1 MEKQHDIYTS
11 VLQVYPDLIDG
22 ENKLNKERAQAILD
36 TQTMSDENRNLLQN
50 LIDLQEQA
58 EEAQQALR
66 DYLEGTFGSLG
77 DSIMDSITEAIE
89 NDGVDAWE
97 KFGEKDLLYWKIWVN
112 RLPTLYSSLISSKD
126 YKQIWRKSTDPAKQK
141 KK

>member
-1 MEKQHDIYTS
+1 
-11 VLQVYPDLIDG
+11 
-22 ENKLNKERAQAILD
+22 
-36 TQTMSDENRNLLQN
+36 MSDENRNLLQN
-50 LIDLQEQA
+50 LIALQEQA

-97 KFGEKDLLYWKIWVN
+97 KFGEKGSSVLEL
-112 RLPTLYSSLISSKD
+112 SLIHIS
-126 YKQIWRKSTDPAKQK
+126 RAHET
-141 KK
+141 

>member
-1 MEKQHDIYTS
+1 M
-11 VLQVYPDLIDG
+11 IDG

-97 KFGEKDLLYWKIWVN
+97 KV
-112 RLPTLYSSLISSKD
+112 
-126 YKQIWRKSTDPAKQK
+126 WRKRIFCIGRFG
-141 KK
+141 

>member
-1 MEKQHDIYTS
+1 MRLNDITIKTGSYTTGAWFWKKQHDIYTS

-22 ENKLNKERAQAILD
+22 EKNLNKERAQAILD

-66 DYLEGTFGSLG
+66 DT
-77 DSIMDSITEAIE
+77 
-89 NDGVDAWE
+89 
-97 KFGEKDLLYWKIWVN
+97 
-112 RLPTLYSSLISSKD
+112 
-126 YKQIWRKSTDPAKQK
+126 
-141 KK
+141 

>member
-1 MEKQHDIYTS
+1 
-11 VLQVYPDLIDG
+11 
-22 ENKLNKERAQAILD
+22 
-36 TQTMSDENRNLLQN
+36 MSDENRNLLQN

-89 NDGVDAWE
+89 MTV
-97 KFGEKDLLYWKIWVN
+97 
-112 RLPTLYSSLISSKD
+112 
-126 YKQIWRKSTDPAKQK
+126 
-141 KK
+141 